1 MKPQETKLEFVRL
14 RAEGQ
19 SYDKIAEALHISK
32 ATCTAWERELKADIT
47 RLQQEGLNELYTSYG
62 MAKEARIRRIG
73 DTLQRIDTALEEAD
87 LATVAPERLLD
98 FKLKYTQALRE
109 EFTGLTPPPA
119 MEAGGTPEEVQ
130 AAFTDIYTRVRRGD
144 ITADQAA
151 QEAKTLSAILTAYQ
165 AVETKERV
173 DAIDAIING
182 RRA

>member
-14 RAEGQ
+14 RAECQ

-87 LATVAPERLLD
+87 LTTVAPERLLD

>member
-32 ATCTAWERELKADIT
+32 ATCTAWERELKADIA

-87 LATVAPERLLD
+87 LTTVAPERLLD

>member
-1 MKPQETKLEFVRL
+1 MKPQEMKLEFIRL

-32 ATCTAWERELKADIT
+32 ATCTAWERELKAEIS
-47 RLQQEGLNELYTSYG
+47 RLQQEGLNELYSSYG

-73 DTLQRIDTALEEAD
+73 DTLRRLDDALSEVD
-87 LATVAPERLLD
+87 LTTIAPEKLLD
-98 FKLKYTQALRE
+98 FKLKYAQALKE

-119 MEAGGTPEEVQ
+119 FEQGGTPEEVQ

>member
-19 SYDKIAEALHISK
+19 SYDKIAESLHISK

-87 LATVAPERLLD
+87 LTTVAPERLLD

>member
-32 ATCTAWERELKADIT
+32 ATCTAWERELKSDIA

-87 LATVAPERLLD
+87 LTTVAPERLLD

>member
-87 LATVAPERLLD
+87 LTTVAPERLLD

-165 AVETKERV
+165 AVETKERL

>member
-32 ATCTAWERELKADIT
+32 ATCTAWERELKADIA

-87 LATVAPERLLD
+87 LTTVAPERLLD

-109 EFTGLTPPPA
+109 EFTGLTLPPA

>member
-32 ATCTAWERELKADIT
+32 ATCTAWERELKADIA

-87 LATVAPERLLD
+87 LTTVAPERLLD

-109 EFTGLTPPPA
+109 EFTGLTPPPS
-119 MEAGGTPEEVQ
+119 MESGGTPEEVQ

>member
-32 ATCTAWERELKADIT
+32 ATCTAWERELKADIA

-87 LATVAPERLLD
+87 LTTVAPERLLD

-119 MEAGGTPEEVQ
+119 MESGGTPEEVQ

>member
-1 MKPQETKLEFVRL
+1 MKPQEMRREFIRF

-19 SYDKIAEALHISK
+19 SYERIAEALHISK
-32 ATCTAWERELKADIT
+32 ATCTAWERELKAEIS

-73 DTLQRIDTALEEAD
+73 DTLRRLDEALEEVD
-87 LATVAPERLLD
+87 LTAIAPEKLLD
-98 FKLKYTQALRE
+98 YKLKYAQTLKE
-109 EFTGLTPPPA
+109 EFTGLTPPP
-119 MEAGGTPEEVQ
+119 MLDDGGTPEAIQ
-130 AAFTDIYTRVRRGD
+130 SAFTDIYARVRRGD
-144 ITADQAA
+144 ITAEQAG
-151 QEAKTLSAILTAYQ
+151 QEAKALSALLTAYQ